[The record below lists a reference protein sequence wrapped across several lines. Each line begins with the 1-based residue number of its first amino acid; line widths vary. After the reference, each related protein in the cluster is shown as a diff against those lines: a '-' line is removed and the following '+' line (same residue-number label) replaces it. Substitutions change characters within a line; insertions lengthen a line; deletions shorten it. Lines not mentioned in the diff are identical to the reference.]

1 VNQEQR
7 IIMEKNFQNLRPDV
21 RTIEKIGATGA
32 GKTLGDALLTTP
44 AAMSLLSKAVGEGSA
59 TLREQTKVFTEKLSD
74 HMIIAAKL
82 ADDIY
87 SWEQLIEMIIK
98 VYTKNIKN
106 YYKDS
111 QIEEMDELRDSL
123 HRDFFEALGTNR
135 NMEAQPRL
143 LQPKDRALIADNI
156 VEYSIPFLM
165 ENLQSIY
172 KEAKNSLHEVDA
184 KPRSRKLDEAISHR
198 LQAAIDSEPKML
210 EGLKA
215 SHTNINEELRKH
227 FFLYF
232 REEQKSMDDYY
243 YRVIDL
249 NNTGDC
255 EDFIDALFSNNNLS
269 NNGTLSIEVLCD
281 ELVIYAPM
289 NKEVIQIAN
298 DNYKVMKAL
307 QGIDLKLSIGV
318 RDTRG
323 LYHESADQQKENEYL
338 QDLLYNRSYDALMII
353 SPIFG
358 DTNNAK
364 LREDIK
370 AVLKTYSK
378 QTPIMLLSNKVD
390 LLIDDLYKRETVTD
404 LFSIGSFE
412 APAEIEFHELKASI
426 DQRLESVLEELKE
439 AQQKR
444 IGGVFEAI
452 PCYLKIPSSTKITRE
467 LLNAY
472 GPRQALG
479 KILTT
484 LGESLEKISDK
495 IPYHLDST
503 LEEGK
508 LPYRI
513 DRNKVR
519 SIIAASFL
527 SPQVSKQLKAAK
539 QNIEMNTGITPHGHG
554 YNALG
559 RRIPFGQ
566 GWTSIINQ
574 DYFLYCKSFE
584 ITFPANVQNL
594 ITDALLDDLLSRA
607 VHFTKGKF
615 KYAEDQ
621 EKFKRII
628 RSNFRSSA
636 FAANLINDY
645 IFKSSDKWGIS
656 YHNRFNRFLKE
667 SLPFF
672 NVQQS
677 QIQQVLEDNQNAGDA
692 GIFDKYTEAM
702 AKELR
707 RAISQAFR
715 LNVHLA

>member
-1 VNQEQR
+1 L
-7 IIMEKNFQNLRPDV
+7 EKNFQNLQPDV
-21 RTIEKIGATGA
+21 RTIEKVGPTGA
-32 GKTLGDALLTTP
+32 GKTLGDALLTTH
-44 AAMSLLSKAVGEGSA
+44 AAMSLLSRAVGEGSA

-111 QIEEMDELRDSL
+111 QIEEMDELKDSL
-123 HRDFFEALGTNR
+123 HRDFFESLGTNR

-143 LQPKDRALIADNI
+143 LKPEDRTLIADNI
-156 VEYSIPFLM
+156 VEYSIPFLI
-165 ENLQSIY
+165 ENLQGIY
-172 KEAKNSLHEVDA
+172 KEARNSLHEVDA

-198 LQAAIDSEPKML
+198 LQAAIDNEPKML
-210 EGLKA
+210 KGLKN
-215 SHTNINEELRKH
+215 SHENINEELKKH

-232 REEQKSMDDYY
+232 REDQKSMDDYF

-249 NNTGDC
+249 NNTADC
-255 EDFIDALFSNNNLS
+255 EDFIGALFSNNNLS

-298 DNYKVMKAL
+298 ENYKVRKAL
-307 QGIDLKLSIGV
+307 QGIDLKLSVGV

-338 QDLLYNRSYDALMII
+338 QDLLYNRSYDALMIV

-370 AVLKTYSK
+370 AILKTYSK

-390 LLIDDLYKRETVTD
+390 LLIDDQYKGEAVTD
-404 LFSIGSFE
+404 LFSMGSFE
-412 APAEIEFHELKASI
+412 APGEIEFHDLKSVI

-439 AQQKR
+439 ARQKR
-444 IGGVFEAI
+444 VGGVFEAI
-452 PCYLKIPSSTKITRE
+452 PCYLKMPSSTRITRE

-472 GPRQALG
+472 GPRQALE
-479 KILTT
+479 KILKT
-484 LGESLEKISDK
+484 LGESLEKVSDK
-495 IPYHLDST
+495 IPYLLDT
-503 LEEGK
+503 TVEEGK
-508 LPYRI
+508 LPYRVDI
-513 DRNKVR
+513 NKVR

-527 SPQVSKQLKAAK
+527 SPQASKQLKAAK

-559 RRIPFGQ
+559 RRIPLGQ

-574 DYFLYCKSFE
+574 DYFFYCKSFE
-584 ITFPANVQNL
+584 ISFPANVQNL
-594 ITDALLDDLLSRA
+594 ISEALLDDLLNSA
-607 VHFTKGKF
+607 VRFTKGKF
-615 KYAEDQ
+615 KYPKDQ
-621 EKFKRII
+621 ERFKRII
-628 RSNFRSSA
+628 RNNFRSSA
-636 FAANLINDY
+636 FAANLINDH

-672 NVQQS
+672 NIQQS
-677 QIQQVLEDNQNAGDA
+677 QIQQLVAGNQGADDA

-702 AKELR
+702 TKELKS
-707 RAISQAFR
+707 AISQAFR
-715 LNVHLA
+715 LNVYLA